1 MNSRTAAFDRAIV
14 FFLGLAFVCGGLWSV
29 GLFFDIPLAQQIADR
44 IDFSA
49 WLAAPQQQWFD
60 ALLVTILIVS
70 ALLGFRLIAIN
81 LHRHR
86 IGRVTSPA
94 SGTTGTIEINLATLA
109 AAIATDLEIHPSIGS
124 VKHHVAKSWGRPT
137 MTLTIH
143 VGAGMS
149 LVWLR
154 TVLEEAENDFQAAT
168 PGIDVDTIYL
178 VHLDAV
184 DS

>member
-1 MNSRTAAFDRAIV
+1 MNPRIAAFDQVIV
-14 FFLGLAFVCGGLWSV
+14 FVLGLSLICGGLWSV
-29 GLFFDIPLAQQIADR
+29 GLFFDVPLAQQMADR

-49 WLAAPQQQWFD
+49 WLAAPHQQWFD
-60 ALLVTILIVS
+60 VLLVAILAVS
-70 ALLGFRLIAIN
+70 ALLGGWLIAIN
-81 LHRHR
+81 LQRYR
-86 IGRVTSPA
+86 INRVTSPA

-109 AAIATDLEIHPSIGS
+109 AAISTDLEIHPGIGS

-143 VGAGMS
+143 VGAGVS

-154 TVLEEAENDFQAAT
+154 TVLEEAENDFRTAT
-168 PGIDVDTIYL
+168 PGIDLATIYR